1 MNKGRKYLLLSVIA
15 LIAMT
20 LTFCRQSE
28 TSPVDRDSSL
38 VEKKDSLNTIAGSA
52 NPKIGEWVQKG
63 VECYG
68 IVIVNFADGRTIGKA
83 VKCKV
88 MALKPDKVKMKTIE
102 SVSLMESEGCD
113 KLGLAYGDTWWEL
126 EGDIFKTKEEA
137 DKYLV
142 GKGWY
147 IK

>member
-1 MNKGRKYLLLSVIA
+1 MNKDKKYLLLSMITVIT
-15 LIAMT
+15 LV
-20 LTFCRQSE
+20 LTFCRQSDKSTVGNE
-28 TSPVDRDSSL
+28 VSYVAKTDTSSAASA
-38 VEKKDSLNTIAGSA
+38 TI
-52 NPKIGEWVQKG
+52 NIKIADWVQKG

-88 MALKPDKVKMKTIE
+88 MARKPDQVKMKTIE
-102 SVSLMESEGCD
+102 SVSLMESEGCN
-113 KLGLAYGDTWWEL
+113 KLGLAYGDTWWET

-137 DKYLV
+137 ETYLKA
-142 GKGWY
+142 KGWY